1 MVGDVATRDEIA
13 ACRERLRAAERHYL
27 RDLPTLDVP
36 QLPGIYAL
44 WFKRELL
51 YVGIVTRDPG
61 ETTNPNARGLAG
73 RLSAHR
79 TGRMT
84 NHFALSAAFRFV
96 FPALSDKDRALL
108 ATGELGLR
116 AVQAMTRNWI
126 AANVEFSAIAV
137 PASVSRAAEP
147 VVQRSGLGGSGPPAF
162 NPLP

>member
-1 MVGDVATRDEIA
+1 MVGGVGSRDEIA
-13 ACRERLRAAERHYL
+13 AFRERLGAAERHYL
-27 RDLPTLDVP
+27 RDLPRLDVP
-36 QLPGIYAL
+36 HVPGIYAL
-44 WFKRELL
+44 WFKSELL

-84 NHFALSAAFRFV
+84 NHFALSVAFRFV
-96 FPALSDKDRALL
+96 FPGLSEKDRALM
-108 ATGELGLR
+108 ATGELGVR

-126 AANVEFSAIAV
+126 AANVEFAAIAV
-137 PASVSRAAEP
+137 TAVVARATET
-147 VVQRSGLGGSGPPAF
+147 VVQKSGLGSSGPPAF